1 MVSEPPVPSRRP
13 TSRELFGKL
22 LADDYA
28 WMRDR
33 DDPEV
38 RAHLEAERAHAEA
51 VLDMRT
57 GDLRA
62 RLYRELRGRI
72 KEDERSVP
80 TKDGPWLYYSRTE
93 QGDEYPR
100 HCRRPHAR
108 DEASEQVY
116 LNENLLAE
124 AHDYFDLAALAIS
137 PSHRLCA
144 YIVDLD
150 GDEIYTL
157 RIKNLATEELL
168 EDTLVGCGRALG
180 WGNDDVLFYTRL
192 DPAHRPWQVWRH
204 QIGSD
209 QANDVCVHEERDP
222 KFFVSV
228 YRTRSDAFVAMSID
242 SQVTSEMWLIPT
254 ATPTAPAQLV
264 AARREGV
271 EYGLAHRGDQL
282 FVLSNDGARNFAI
295 ELRALPGHEGETRV
309 LVQHRDDVLLEDM
322 DVFAGHLVIWERHD
336 GLQRVRVVPL
346 DPMPARAGDDSALA
360 PGEHLI
366 EFPDPAYSV
375 WGDSNP
381 EFETTTLRFGYTS
394 LTTPASIY
402 DYDLRTRDRT
412 LRKREE
418 VVGGHDPAHYRSAR
432 IWTQAS
438 DGARVPISLV
448 WRAQSQSQPQST
460 DASRSPRPTVLE
472 GYGAYGLTMDPS
484 FSSARLS
491 LLDRGVI
498 WAMAHV
504 RGGGELGR
512 SWYDTGKLAAKHN
525 SFDDFVACAEH
536 LIHERWTT
544 PAQLVATG
552 GSAGGLLVGAVAN
565 ARPEL
570 FTAIVAD
577 VPFVDVLNT
586 MLDPSLPL
594 SLVERDEWGDP
605 TSAEGFAWI
614 HAYAPYENVRA
625 QAYPAMFVL
634 AGWNDP
640 RVGYWE
646 SAKWVARLRDRK
658 TDDHQIL
665 LWTNMDAGH
674 AGPSGR
680 FEYLHELAL
689 EYAFLIDHLG
699 LPNAADPRV
708 A

>member
-1 MVSEPPVPSRRP
+1 MVSAPPVPPCRP
-13 TSRELFGKL
+13 TSRELFGQTL
-22 LADDYA
+22 VDDYA
-28 WMRDR
+28 WLRDR
-33 DDPEV
+33 DDPAV
-38 RAHLEAERAHAEA
+38 RAHLEAERDHAEA
-51 VLDMRT
+51 VLDRRT

-80 TKDGPWLYYSRTE
+80 AKDGPWLYYSRTE
-93 QGDEYPR
+93 LGDEYPR
-100 HCRRPHAR
+100 HCRRPHEPNVSL
-108 DEASEQVY
+108 DQVEPHEQVY
-116 LNENLLAE
+116 LDENALAE
-124 AHDYFDLAALAIS
+124 DHDYFDLAALAIS

-150 GDEIYTL
+150 GDEIYTVQIQDL
-157 RIKNLATEELL
+157 DAGAALP
-168 EDTLVGCGRALG
+168 DTLVGCGRALA
-180 WGNDDVLFYTRL
+180 WGDDGVLFYTRL
-192 DPAHRPWQVWRH
+192 DSAHRPFQVWRH
-204 QIGSD
+204 ALGAS
-209 QANDVCVHEERDP
+209 QADDVCVHEELDP
-222 KFFVSV
+222 KFFASV
-228 YRTRSDAFVAMSID
+228 YRTRSDAYVAISLD

-254 ATPTAPAQLV
+254 STPTAAAQLV

-282 FVLSNDGARNFAI
+282 FVLSNEGAHNFAI
-295 ELRALPGHEGETRV
+295 ELRALPGHDGESRV
-309 LVQHRDDVLLEDM
+309 LVAHRDQVLLEDI
-322 DVFAGHLVIWERHD
+322 DVFAGHLVIWERHE
-336 GLQRVRVVPL
+336 GLQRIRVVPL
-346 DPMPARAGDDSALA
+346 DPMPARAGDDDAPA

-366 EFPDPAYSV
+366 EFPDPTYCV

-381 EFETTTLRFGYTS
+381 EFEATTLRFGYTS

-402 DYDLRTRDRT
+402 DYDLLTRDRA
-412 LRKREE
+412 LRKREQ
-418 VVGGHDPAHYRSAR
+418 VVGGHDPNCYRSAR
-432 IWTQAS
+432 IWAHTG
-438 DGARVPISLV
+438 DGERVPISLV
-448 WRAQSQSQPQST
+448 WRPPTEPAPG
-460 DASRSPRPTVLE
+460 DAARSPRPTVLE

-498 WAMAHV
+498 WAIAHV

-512 SWYDTGKLAAKHN
+512 RWYDAGKLADKHN
-525 SFDDFVACAEH
+525 SFDDFIACAEH
-536 LIHERWTT
+536 LIDQAWTT

-570 FTAIVAD
+570 FTAILAD

-605 TSAEGFAWI
+605 TTPEGFAWI

-689 EYAFLIDHLG
+689 EYAFLIDHLE
-699 LPNAADPRV
+699 LPR
-708 A
+708 